1 MKVSRLVLITFV
13 LLGIVG
19 LTAFWGGS
27 PAIPVDGSID
37 EIIPESGTAE
47 TLSATWYCAA
57 GGLGESAPSTHEV
70 LLANPSKEVVPV
82 RLTAYNA
89 QGPVGESKTIASVA
103 EQVTPVDVNA
113 VFGGSELSVMA
124 EFDSG
129 ALAVQHR
136 ITTATSA
143 DSVPCSTTSSERW
156 FFPAQTSVLGSSAL
170 LVLFNPFSA
179 DAGVDITAA
188 VQDGLRAPK
197 EWAGIVVPAGT
208 SRVIDLGEY
217 VQRRD
222 QFSVAVR
229 LRNGSLIAESAQSFD
244 IAANG
249 DVPAERGLRLQLG
262 VPEARSGWT
271 FAAGFKGPGVKEE
284 LVVYNPGR
292 QVASVIIQVTPYGG
306 ASDPPEP
313 FELSV
318 PARRFLI
325 LDLSAEQR
333 IPDTGFHSLRVE
345 TSAKTPVVAARTT
358 QLFGPPTAAAE
369 PAAGS
374 TPTGSTAAGSAAGT
388 RPNET
393 LGVAIGTATPVYA
406 RRWIL
411 PAVRTGPEQQPM
423 VFIHNPTAGIVTVDL
438 RALAGQAAPIEIA
451 TSLEVAAGDSLF
463 VPLAVQEL
471 TGVGDWVVTLR
482 ASDSVAVEQL
492 QTFATQNDLSF
503 GSAVPVL
510 VNR

>member
-1 MKVSRLVLITFV
+1 MKVSRLVLITVV

-27 PAIPVDGSID
+27 PAVPVDGSID
-37 EIIPESGTAE
+37 EIIPESGSAQ
-47 TLSATWYCAA
+47 TLSSTWYCAA
-57 GGLGESAPSTHEV
+57 GGLGESASSTHEV
-70 LLANPSKEVVPV
+70 LLANPSEEVVPV

-89 QGPVGESKTIASVA
+89 QGLVGEPKTIASVA
-103 EQVTPVDVNA
+103 RQVTPVDVNA

-143 DSVPCSTTSSERW
+143 DSVPCSTTSSESW
-156 FFPAQTSVLGSSAL
+156 FFPAQTSLLGSSAL

-188 VQDGLRAPK
+188 VQDGLRSPK

-229 LRNGSLIAESAQSFD
+229 LRNGNLVAESAQSFD
-244 IAANG
+244 IAATA
-249 DVPAERGLRLQLG
+249 DAPAERGLRLQLG
-262 VPEARSGWT
+262 VPEARAGWS
-271 FAAGFKGPGVKEE
+271 FAGGFKGSGVKEQ

-292 QVASVIIQVTPYGG
+292 QVASVIVQVTPYSGV
-306 ASDPPEP
+306 SDPPEP

-318 PARRFLI
+318 PAKRFLV

-333 IPDTGFHSLRVE
+333 IPDTGFHAIRVE
-345 TSAKTPVVAARTT
+345 TSAKTPVVTARTT
-358 QLFGPPTAAAE
+358 QLFGPPVAAAE

-374 TPTGSTAAGSAAGT
+374 AAPASGT

-393 LGVAIGTATPVYA
+393 LGVAIGTATPVFA
-406 RRWIL
+406 RRWIM
-411 PAVRTGPEQQPM
+411 PAARTGPEQQPM

-451 TSLEVAAGDSLF
+451 TGLEVAAGDSLY

-510 VNR
+510 ANR

>member
-1 MKVSRLVLITFV
+1 MKVSRLVLITGV

-19 LTAFWGGS
+19 LSAFWGGS
-27 PAIPVDGSID
+27 PAVPVDGSID
-37 EIIPESGTAE
+37 EIIPESGSAQ
-47 TLSATWYCAA
+47 TLSSTWYCAA
-57 GGLGESAPSTHEV
+57 GGLGESAASTHEV

-89 QGPVGESKTIASVA
+89 QGLVGEPKTIASVA
-103 EQVTPVDVNA
+103 QQVTPVDVNA

-188 VQDGLRAPK
+188 VEDGLRSPK

-208 SRVIDLGEY
+208 SRVIDLGQY

-222 QFSVAVR
+222 QFSVAVQ
-229 LRNGSLIAESAQSFD
+229 LRNGNLIAESAQSFD
-244 IAANG
+244 IAAAG
-249 DVPAERGLRLQLG
+249 DAPAERGLRLQLG

-271 FAAGFKGPGVKEE
+271 FAGGFKGSGVKEE
-284 LVVYNPGR
+284 LVVYNPGS

-318 PARRFLI
+318 PAKRFLV

-333 IPDTGFHSLRVE
+333 VPDTGFHSIRVE
-345 TSAKTPVVAARTT
+345 TSAKTPVVTARTT

-374 TPTGSTAAGSAAGT
+374 AAAASLAAGT

-406 RRWIL
+406 RRWTM
-411 PAVRTGPEQQPM
+411 PAVLTGPEQQPM
-423 VFIHNPTAGIVTVDL
+423 LLIHNPTAGIVTVDL
-438 RALAGQAAPIEIA
+438 QALAGQAAPIEIA
-451 TSLEVAAGDSLF
+451 TGLEVAAGDSLY
-463 VPLAVQEL
+463 VPLAVQQL
-471 TGVGDWVVTLR
+471 TGVADWVVSLR

-510 VNR
+510 ANR